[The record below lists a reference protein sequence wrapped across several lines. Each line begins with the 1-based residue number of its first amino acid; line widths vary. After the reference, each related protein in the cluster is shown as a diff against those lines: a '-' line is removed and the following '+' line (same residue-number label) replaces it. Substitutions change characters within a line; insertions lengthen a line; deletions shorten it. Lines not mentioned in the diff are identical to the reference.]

1 MYNTLHNT
9 KIPRRIRKI
18 ISIAVITG
26 TLLLSGCSLRPD
38 ERSLDE
44 WVAPSADHIWVPPPV
59 SETRRPAEA
68 KKIDI
73 PADLLK
79 PGTKW
84 NLMDIVSIALQNNP
98 DTRAAWYVARSAAAD
113 WLSRKGDY
121 YPQIEANVSV
131 SHTDSSY
138 AINQGGKTL
147 NSFEPSIQLS
157 WLLFDFG
164 GRNAAVE
171 EKRQALLYADF
182 AHNAAIQNAVFI
194 VLQTYYQYANAKA
207 VEKAYKI
214 SVKDAATNLESSQQ
228 RHQQGLATIADVLLA
243 KTALSQARL
252 KLDAASGQ
260 VQTIRGALAT
270 AMGIPA
276 NTPYDIEELPLN
288 PPVKQVTETVDDY
301 IKKAQTNR
309 PDLAA
314 QRSRVDQSLAHIR
327 TTRSALYPSLVLDND
342 LYETIDNQRSKW
354 DNQNTTA
361 LVVKIPIFYGYSR
374 RYDEIKA
381 REDADVEKAQ
391 LNSLEQS
398 VILQVWSSYFNLKT
412 AVQQVST
419 SADLLNSAQQS
430 YDVALGRYKEGVG
443 GFLGLLAAQ
452 NALESARAQR
462 VTALA
467 DWYISLAQLARDTG
481 ILWRKTPAEQADM
494 PDLFPTTTIKEQQP

>member
-1 MYNTLHNT
+1 
-9 KIPRRIRKI
+9 
-18 ISIAVITG
+18 
-26 TLLLSGCSLRPD
+26 
-38 ERSLDE
+38 
-44 WVAPSADHIWVPPPV
+44 
-59 SETRRPAEA
+59 
-68 KKIDI
+68 
-73 PADLLK
+73 
-79 PGTKW
+79 
-84 NLMDIVSIALQNNP
+84 MDIVSIALQNNP